1 MSVCGGWSLV
11 HHQNGD
17 SRAISLWC
25 RAWTCPDCFWR
36 RLRRLKREAQA
47 GQPTTF
53 LTLTV
58 NPATYS
64 GPDERAM
71 RLSHAFRAFIR
82 LARKT
87 YPAKPID
94 YLAVFET
101 TKRGE
106 PHLHVLMRAPY
117 IPQRWIS
124 ALMSKLINAPIVDI
138 SKVHDKRHVAAY
150 VAKYISKG
158 PHRFGTT
165 KRYWSSPGYH
175 LQRPPRV
182 APADDGGSRWYVQ
195 RDPLL
200 VIADQWCKLGYAVE
214 WINSFTIA
222 HTMGAL
228 LRGAPWPRP
237 P

>member
-1 MSVCGGWSLV
+1 MTVCGGWSLV
-11 HHQNGD
+11 SHQQGT
-17 SRAISLWC
+17 SRAITLWC

-47 GQPTTF
+47 GEPTTF

-64 GPDERAM
+64 GPNERAI
-71 RLSHAFRAFIR
+71 RLSHAFRALIR

-87 YPAKPID
+87 YPSKPIE

-106 PHLHVLMRAPY
+106 PHLHVVMRAPY

-124 ALMSKLINAPIVDI
+124 AQMSKLINAPIVDI
-138 SKVHDKRHVAAY
+138 SKVKSKGHVAAY
-150 VAKYISKG
+150 VSKYISKG

-175 LQRPPRV
+175 L
-182 APADDGGSRWYVQ
+182 GGASAMLAHAANKPRWYVE
-195 RDPLL
+195 RNPLL
-200 VIADQWCKLGYAVE
+200 VIADQWCALGYAIE
-214 WINSFTIA
+214 WLSQTEIC
-222 HTMGAL
+222 HTMGATL
-228 LRGAPWPRP
+228 HGQPWPQP